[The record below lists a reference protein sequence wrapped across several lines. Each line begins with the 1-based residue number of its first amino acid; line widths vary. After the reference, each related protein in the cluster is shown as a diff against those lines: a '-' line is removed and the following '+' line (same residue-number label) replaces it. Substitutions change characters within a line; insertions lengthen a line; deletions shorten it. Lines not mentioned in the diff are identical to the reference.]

1 MPCTPENVSSVVECE
16 ADSLRVFW
24 SESPGADSYVATV
37 QDSNGQ
43 LTTCQGTNQGSCSVA
58 GVGCGQIYH
67 VSVASSDG
75 FCDSPPSD
83 EVHTPSG
90 RKDIVSYL
98 LLTLL
103 LYFPAHAFMND

>member
-16 ADSLRVFW
+16 ANSLVVSW
-24 SESPGADSYVATV
+24 SESSGADSYVATV

-43 LTTCQGTNQGSCSVA
+43 LTTCQGTNQGFCSVA
-58 GVGCGQIYH
+58 GVGCGLIYH

-83 EVHTPSG
+83 EVHAPSG
-90 RKDIVSYL
+90 IKRIRDR
-98 LLTLL
+98 
-103 LYFPAHAFMND
+103 